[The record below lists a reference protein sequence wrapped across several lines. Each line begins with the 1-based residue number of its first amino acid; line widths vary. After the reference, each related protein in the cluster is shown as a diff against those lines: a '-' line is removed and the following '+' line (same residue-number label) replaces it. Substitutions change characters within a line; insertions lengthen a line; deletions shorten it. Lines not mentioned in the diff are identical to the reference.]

1 MSSDNIIDSIFEDS
15 NFEWLCQADTEDI
28 NKYKGKIKRKL
39 NKKQRELLDKI
50 VKTERKHD
58 LTFSEYIVC
67 EKYRTIAYGDGN
79 CHCGKNKWKVWDFD
93 LEEEI
98 KEREK

>member
-28 NKYKGKIKRKL
+28 NRYKGKIKRKL

-50 VKTERKHD
+50 KSMERDSKTRPYCLK
-58 LTFSEYIVC
+58 
-67 EKYRTIAYGDGN
+67 
-79 CHCGKNKWKVWDFD
+79 
-93 LEEEI
+93 
-98 KEREK
+98 